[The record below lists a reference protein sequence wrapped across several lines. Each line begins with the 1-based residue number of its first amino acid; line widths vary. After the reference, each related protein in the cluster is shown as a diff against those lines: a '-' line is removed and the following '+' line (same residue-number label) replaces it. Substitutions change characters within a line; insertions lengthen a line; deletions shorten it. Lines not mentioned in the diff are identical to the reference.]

1 MIVINTPH
9 NPAGTIFSHSDFL
22 ELERITKGTEVL
34 VLSDEVYEHILF
46 DDQKH
51 LSAMNYPGLAERSFI
66 VFSFGKTYHATGWKM
81 GYCLA
86 PKNLMAEFRK
96 VHQFVVFASNTPI
109 QHALAEYLKNK
120 NYFELPA
127 FFKRKETTFSGLS
140 QSQDLLLNRQQGLI
154 SSFWIIVRSL
164 PKRTL
169 TLPYV

>member
-1 MIVINTPH
+1 
-9 NPAGTIFSHSDFL
+9 
-22 ELERITKGTEVL
+22 
-34 VLSDEVYEHILF
+34 
-46 DDQKH
+46 
-51 LSAMNYPGLAERSFI
+51 MNYPGLAERSFI

-127 FFKRKETTFSGLS
+127 FFQKKRDYFL
-140 QSQDLLLNRQQGLI
+140 GLI
-154 SSFWIIVRSL
+154 SKSRFTFKPSAGSYFQLLDYSKITSEKDIDFAIRLTKEFGVTSIPFSVFYQTPPDSKLLRFCFAKKDETLEKAAKLLSL
-164 PKRTL
+164 
-169 TLPYV
+169 V